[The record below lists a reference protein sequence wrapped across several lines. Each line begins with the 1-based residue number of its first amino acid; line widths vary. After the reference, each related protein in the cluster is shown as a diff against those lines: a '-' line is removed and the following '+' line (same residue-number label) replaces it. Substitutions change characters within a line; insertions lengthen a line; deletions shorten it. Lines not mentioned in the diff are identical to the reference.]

1 MRDSD
6 LPQFLAAALAACL
19 LLTASFE
26 AAAQA
31 KPDQNRDRE
40 TIRRLQQQLSKAQQD
55 AVAVRGEKDALEKQ
69 LAAQKDELEKQ
80 RAELPRAQAAAGR
93 ERKEKLVVESE
104 LEKLKATLAERDKA
118 LADARARGDELARK
132 EREALVVIG
141 ERDRGVKAYQA
152 DLARQNQ
159 EIVACEARN
168 AKLYDLNVEILE
180 RYRTK
185 SVAEVLAREERVT
198 GLKNVEV
205 FNIVQEYRD
214 KLDAQRIDPPAGA
227 ARPRP

>member
-6 LPQFLAAALAACL
+6 LPQFLVAALAACL
-19 LLTASFE
+19 LLMASLE

-55 AVAVRGEKDALEKQ
+55 AVAVRGEKEAMEKQ

-93 ERKEKLVVESE
+93 ERKEKLAVEAE
-104 LEKLKATLAERDKA
+104 LEKLRAQLAERDKA
-118 LADARARGDELARK
+118 LAEARARGDDLAGK
-132 EREALVVIG
+132 ERNALAVIS
-141 ERDRGVKAYQA
+141 ERDRGIKAYQE
-152 DLARQNQ
+152 DLARQNR
-159 EIVACEARN
+159 EIVACEAKN
-168 AKLYDLNVEILE
+168 AKLYDLNVEILD

-185 SVAEVLAREERVT
+185 SVAEVLAREERIT

-205 FNIVQEYRD
+205 FNVVQEYRD
-214 KLDAQRIDPPAGA
+214 KLDAQRIEGLSSGA
-227 ARPRP
+227 QSRR